1 MESTRS
7 SSQFRDSL
15 LLGFIPSEIALSAAT
30 VPVLVGLVSAQVI
43 ASAIAEIGAMSE
55 ELFRGDRLP
64 ILDFSETPVDHPR
77 IDRT

>member
-7 SSQFRDSL
+7 SSQLRDSL

-43 ASAIAEIGAMSE
+43 ASAIAEIGAISE

-64 ILDFSETPVDHPR
+64 ILDFSEPSVDHPHP
-77 IDRT
+77 DRT